1 VTQGPDGRF
10 QIRLDQLN
18 FQQTTATGVVT
29 GTKYVINEA
38 DHITQVSANAQVLQ
52 STVNGQLIGQGTATN
67 TLFHLTFVE
76 TVNANGQVTAS
87 VENINFQC
95 IWERPYSVV
104 AAGLLESYISK
115 DQVHM
120 AISESSTLASKL
132 V

>member
-95 IWERPYSVV
+95 I
-104 AAGLLESYISK
+104 
-115 DQVHM
+115 
-120 AISESSTLASKL
+120 
-132 V
+132 